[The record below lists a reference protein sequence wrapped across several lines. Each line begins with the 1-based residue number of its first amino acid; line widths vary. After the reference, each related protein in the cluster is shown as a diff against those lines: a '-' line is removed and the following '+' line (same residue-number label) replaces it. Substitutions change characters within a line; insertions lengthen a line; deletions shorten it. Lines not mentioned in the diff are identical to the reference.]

1 MPYTNDNLPIDQIL
15 CGNNLERIKELP
27 DSCIQLVITSP
38 PPFTQTTAARLRRRH
53 GKWDA
58 CD

>member
-27 DSCIQLVITSP
+27 DNCIQLVITSP

-53 GKWDA
+53 GK
-58 CD
+58 